1 MPCIAM
7 QAYASYNTLVLH
19 LSIYSSLNSNNVGPD
34 QLRAK
39 DLMKHAVTLEPDQT
53 LYDVRNI
60 LLRYNISRVVIS
72 KDNKPL
78 GIITEKDI
86 ARFLYREVPNRRL
99 NEITSKEIMNKDL
112 KTVEEQTSLNVCARM
127 MLESNI
133 SSIIAVDNLGDLK
146 GIFTKSDLVGVYA
159 TQYPTKLRVEQY
171 MTQKVVTVA
180 PDENLHTILLLM
192 ADNQISRVI
201 VTRDQKPVGIIT
213 GHDLLPVSILF
224 GTGAAGMYW
233 TTQEELLTRRRTQRF
248 IPTGIKAI
256 FLAKDIMKYDPITIT
271 KDSDLIDAAQI
282 MTNNR
287 ISGLPVVENGSNNAG
302 LVGVI
307 TKTDI
312 IKAIASGAH

>member
-1 MPCIAM
+1 
-7 QAYASYNTLVLH
+7 
-19 LSIYSSLNSNNVGPD
+19 LNPDKVSPD

-39 DLMKHAVTLEPDQT
+39 DLIKQAITLEPDKT

-60 LLRYNISRVVIS
+60 LIRYNISRVVIS

-78 GIITEKDI
+78 GIITEKDV

-99 NEITSKEIMNKDL
+99 SEITSNEIMSKDL
-112 KTVEEQTSLNVCARM
+112 KIVEEQTSLSVCARM

-133 SSIIAVDNLGDLK
+133 SSIIVVDNAGDLK

-159 TQYPTKLRVEQY
+159 VHYPRKLKVEQY
-171 MTQKVVTVA
+171 MTKKVVTVA
-180 PDENLHTILLLM
+180 PDENLHMILLLM
-192 ADNQISRVI
+192 VDSQISRVI
-201 VTRDQKPVGIIT
+201 VARDQKPVGIIT

-233 TTQEELLTRRRTQRF
+233 TTQEELLTRRRAQRF
-248 IPTGIKAI
+248 IPAGIKAI
-256 FLAKDIMKYDPITIT
+256 FLANDIMKYDPITIS
-271 KDSDLIDAAQI
+271 KDSDLIDAARI

-302 LVGVI
+302 LAGVI

-312 IKAIASGAH
+312 IKAIATSAY

>member
-1 MPCIAM
+1 
-7 QAYASYNTLVLH
+7 VLH
-19 LSIYSSLNSNNVGPD
+19 LSIYSSLNTNKVKPD

-39 DLMKHAVTLEPDQT
+39 DLMKQAVTLEPDQT

-99 NEITSKEIMNKDL
+99 NEITSNEIMSKDL
-112 KTVEEQTSLNVCARM
+112 KTVEEQTTLSECARM

-133 SSIIAVDNLGDLK
+133 SSIIVVDNVGDLK
-146 GIFTKSDLVGVYA
+146 GIFTKSDLVGVHA
-159 TQYPTKLRVEQY
+159 GHYPRKLRVEQH
-171 MTQKVVTVA
+171 MTKKVVTVA
-180 PDENLHTILLLM
+180 PDENLHMILLLM

-201 VTRDQKPVGIIT
+201 VTRDQTPVGIIT
-213 GHDLLPVSILF
+213 GHDLLSVSILF
-224 GTGAAGMYW
+224 GTGAAGIYW
-233 TTQEELLTRRRTQRF
+233 TTQEELLTRRRAQRF
-248 IPTGIKAI
+248 IPAGIKAI
-256 FLAKDIMKYDPITIT
+256 FLAKDIMKYDPIIIT
-271 KDSDLIDAAQI
+271 KDSDLVDAAQI

-287 ISGLPVVENGSNNAG
+287 ISGLPVVENGSNNPG

-312 IKAIASGAH
+312 IKAIATSAY